1 MLRAAPLDAFSA
13 GEAPASAQFLFP
25 FTAGIGLMNERI
37 PREHRVQP
45 IIEEFASRFL
55 LRPSGATL
63 LIDGCENNIR
73 TAGRVRIPPD
83 DVSGI
88 LPDLESQVEPHGSFR
103 HAS

>member
-1 MLRAAPLDAFSA
+1 MLGATPLEASSSRQAP
-13 GEAPASAQFLFP
+13 GSAQFLFP
-25 FTAGIGLMNERI
+25 FMAGIGLINERI
-37 PREHRVQP
+37 PREHRIQP

-63 LIDGCENNIR
+63 FVDGCENDIR

-88 LPDLESQVEPHGSFR
+88 LPDLESQMEPHGSF
-103 HAS
+103 